1 MKKISKKLV
10 VLCIA
15 AAAALGTAA
24 PVSAGWEQLETGDW
38 QYTQEDAALTGWNQ
52 IDGSWYYFDKD
63 GVMQT
68 GWQAV
73 SGSWYY
79 FQDSGEMATGWL
91 QEDGNWYYLE
101 SWGGMAVGWQMVSGS
116 WYYFQDGGKMA
127 AGWLQDNGNWYY
139 LESWGGMAV
148 GWRTVDGTEY
158 YFAADGTLQDDPAE
172 IYPAEA
178 LEMLEAVNRY
188 REAAGVPALELSGS
202 LSAAASVRAGEIAAE
217 FSHTR
222 PDGSGWETE
231 REETGAEYRS
241 AGENIAY
248 GYSTAEEAVREWM
261 RSPSHKANILNPSY
275 DRLGAACYRDGKT
288 TYWVQI
294 FAEN

>member
-101 SWGGMAVGWQMVSGS
+101 SWGGMAVGW
-116 WYYFQDGGKMA
+116 
-127 AGWLQDNGNWYY
+127 
-139 LESWGGMAV
+139 
-148 GWRTVDGTEY
+148 RTVDGTEY

-222 PDGSGWETE
+222 PDGSGWETAL
-231 REETGAEYRS
+231 EETGAEYRS